1 MEVATIRIFAFGLM
15 VAGTMWGQIGNI
27 VVTNAAS
34 FQPGLPSNGSV
45 GTIFCTG
52 LSVQGVAI
60 AHDVPLPFSLV
71 GVSLTIGGM
80 AAPLFA
86 VANLGGYQQINFQV
100 PSETFGRNPD
110 GTVPVVV
117 SQNGLQSSANVAPSY
132 SSGEFFR
139 IGETGFGVFQHA
151 RDYSTVTS
159 ENPAQPGE
167 TIVAYATGL
176 PPAIPLVPTGQPAPS
191 SPLSY
196 VPMAYDADPR
206 VGLPSLSYLDLI
218 VDSPNIPQQVEIT
231 NSGRSGALPISFV
244 GLTPGAVGLYQINF
258 VWPQFPP
265 GNARVRIEWLE
276 CVSHFIYICPSVVA
290 NWSRQ
295 DSQMVLIPAG

>member
-1 MEVATIRIFAFGLM
+1 MEAATIRIFVFGLM
-15 VAGTMWGQIGNI
+15 AAGSMWGQIGKI
-27 VVTNAAS
+27 AVTDAAS
-34 FQPGLPSNGSV
+34 FQPGLPRNGSV

-52 LSVQGVAI
+52 LSVQGVAT

-71 GVSLTIGGM
+71 GVSVTIGGM

-110 GTVPVVV
+110 GSVPVVV
-117 SQNGLQSSANVAPSY
+117 SQNGLQSSANVATSY
-132 SSGEFFR
+132 SPGEFFR
-139 IGETGFGVFQHA
+139 IGETESGVFQHA
-151 RDYSTVTS
+151 RDYSTVTF

-176 PPAIPLVPTGQPAPS
+176 PPATPLVPTGQPAPS

-206 VGLPSLSYLDLI
+206 VVLPSLSYLDLI
-218 VDSPNIPQQVEIT
+218 VDGPNIPQPVEIT
-231 NSGRSGALPISFV
+231 NSTTATGGALPISFV

-258 VWPQFPP
+258 V
-265 GNARVRIEWLE
+265 
-276 CVSHFIYICPSVVA
+276 
-290 NWSRQ
+290 
-295 DSQMVLIPAG
+295 